1 VTMKLRVVSSKK
13 EIDDLNRNEQ
23 LIHLAFRASNTDLFR
38 LLQACPRLR
47 AIQVPSSYYK
57 TMSRAGQM
65 FLEMQGVDII
75 EGDVWGHRKDIDEYY
90 TVDDKVLDRIH
101 DLQSEGM
108 TVEDISGRIS
118 RETKLSP
125 GLVKYVSRQAS

>member
-1 VTMKLRVVSSKK
+1 MMKIRVVSSKR
-13 EIDDLNRNEQ
+13 EIDELNRNEQ
-23 LIHLAFRASNTDLFR
+23 LIHLAFRASNTDIFR
-38 LLQACPRLR
+38 LLQNCPRIK

-65 FLEMQGVDII
+65 FLEMQGVEII

-90 TVDDKVLDRIH
+90 TVEDRVFERINQ
-101 DLQSEGM
+101 LQSEGKD
-108 TVEDISGRIS
+108 VEDITGKIS

-125 GLVKYVSRQAS
+125 AMVKYVIKQTA

>member
-1 VTMKLRVVSSKK
+1 MTMKLRVVSSKK